1 MSLHFLELFDRLLS
15 LSLSCLPGLWQ
26 LVPVVGRLP
35 HLTAAVAVQGMWEQG
50 SPDRLAGVQ
59 AGVQAGE
66 GKGPE
71 GEGKQGLEGQ
81 GRREMAERKKE
92 TKWQR
97 GVVNFL
103 ARLWTGVMTFLKILY
118 NQQTWNEGLGT

>member
-1 MSLHFLELFDRLLS
+1 M
-15 LSLSCLPGLWQ
+15 
-26 LVPVVGRLP
+26 PVVGQLP
-35 HLTAAVAVQGMWEQG
+35 HLTAAAVAAQGMWEQG

-81 GRREMAERKKE
+81 GKKRDGRKEKRNKV
-92 TKWQR
+92 TKR
-97 GVVNFL
+97 SGKFL
-103 ARLWTGVMTFLKILY
+103 GKIVDRSHDIFENSVQSTNL
-118 NQQTWNEGLGT
+118 E

>member
-1 MSLHFLELFDRLLS
+1 M
-15 LSLSCLPGLWQ
+15 
-26 LVPVVGRLP
+26 PVVGQLP
-35 HLTAAVAVQGMWEQG
+35 HLTAAAVAVQGMWEQG

-81 GRREMAERKKE
+81 GRREMAEKKKE
-92 TKWQR
+92 TK
-97 GVVNFL
+97 
-103 ARLWTGVMTFLKILY
+103 
-118 NQQTWNEGLGT
+118 